1 MFIALFNRK
10 REAIASLF
18 LLSRLFVLFPAVAI
32 PAVAITAFIVF
43 AAITITAVAAF
54 RFAAQLTPQLPSCDA
69 EGHDYDNGYY
79 DCLHG
84 FRLLF

>member
-32 PAVAITAFIVF
+32 PAAAITAFIVF

-54 RFAAQLTPQLPSCDA
+54 
-69 EGHDYDNGYY
+69 
-79 DCLHG
+79 
-84 FRLLF
+84 